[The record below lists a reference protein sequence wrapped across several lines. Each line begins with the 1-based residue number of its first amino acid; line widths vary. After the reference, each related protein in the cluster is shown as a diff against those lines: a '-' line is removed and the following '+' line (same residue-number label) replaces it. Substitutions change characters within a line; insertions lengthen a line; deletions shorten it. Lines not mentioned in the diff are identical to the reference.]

1 MKFGGTS
8 VGSAESILSVK
19 RIVERQTEPVIVVV
33 SALGG
38 ITDKLIKTSQM
49 AVEGDAL
56 YQMSFDEIKVRH
68 EEMINAIIPAGE
80 KRNKLMT
87 VVGGLLEELR
97 SIYQGVYLIHDLS
110 AKTQAAIVSYGER
123 ISSQIVAT
131 LIEGAEWF
139 DSREFIKT
147 EHLPFSHLPFTIY
160 KAGKNRLVKEL
171 TNKLVRKTFE
181 EMVNGKWSNCKCVVV
196 GGFISTDAESGEVTN
211 LGRGGSDYTASIIA
225 AALDASVLEIW
236 TDVDGFMTA
245 DPRVISSAYVIPEL
259 SYVEAMEL
267 SNFGAKVIY
276 PPTIYPVC
284 IKHIPILFKNTFNP
298 DAPGSIIKDEV
309 MDDSRSIKGISS
321 IKGTTLITVSGL
333 SMVGVIGVNRRIFTC
348 LADNGISVFMVSQA
362 SSENSTS
369 IGVQDEDAD
378 EACRVL
384 DIEFQKE
391 IEDGS
396 MFPMLAEKGL
406 ATVAIVGENM
416 KHTPGIAGKLFG
428 TLGRSGISVIA
439 CAQGASETNIS
450 FVINQNFLRKALNVI
465 HDSFFL
471 SESQVLNL
479 FVCGVGTVGGSLLEQ
494 IHQQQEKL
502 MRELR
507 LKLNVVGIASGHN
520 AIFTREGINLENY
533 REQLA
538 AASVSNIQRLHDEVI
553 GMNIF
558 NSVFVDCTASP
569 EVASLYTDFL
579 EHNINVVAA
588 NKIAASS
595 DYANYRK
602 LKETSQKRGVKF
614 LFETN
619 VGAGL
624 PIIRTINDLCN
635 SGDKILRI
643 EAVLSGTLNFIFNT
657 ISKDIPFSETVRMAK
672 EEGYSEP
679 DPRIDLSGKDV
690 IRKLV
695 ILAREAG
702 YEISQEDVEAK
713 LFIPQSFFG
722 GTLEEFWKNLPSLD
736 ADFEARRQEL
746 EKQKKV
752 WRFVA
757 KMEVI
762 DHLPLTIDHS
772 ATPEDVT
779 AKNNGQSSMV
789 NVQCSVSLQEFDNN
803 HSFYVLEGSN
813 NIVMLTTER
822 YRKYPMLIQ
831 GYGAGASVTAAGVF
845 ADIMSL
851 A

>member
-1 MKFGGTS
+1 MKVIKFGGTS
-8 VGSAESILSVK
+8 VGSVDSILSVK
-19 RIVERQTEPVIVVV
+19 KIIEGQSEPVIVVV

-38 ITDKLIKTSQM
+38 ITDKLLKTSQM
-49 AVEGDAL
+49 AVMGDAS
-56 YQMSFDEIKVRH
+56 YQQSFEEIKARH
-68 EEMINAIIPAGE
+68 EEMIGAIIPAGE
-80 KRNKLMT
+80 KRDKLTTT
-87 VVGGLLEELR
+87 VGELLEELR
-97 SIYQGVYLIHDLS
+97 SIFQGVYLIRDLS
-110 AKTQAAIVSYGER
+110 PKIQAAIVSYGER
-123 ISSQIVAT
+123 ISSQIVAA

-147 EHLPFSHLPFTIY
+147 EF
-160 KAGKNRLVKEL
+160 KAGKNRLVREL

-181 EMVNGKWSNCKCVVV
+181 KMVNGQWSNGKCVVV
-196 GGFISTDAESGEVTN
+196 GGFISTDIESGEVTN

-225 AALDASVLEIW
+225 AALEASVLEIW

-245 DPRVISSAYVIPEL
+245 DPKVISSAYVIPEL
-259 SYVEAMEL
+259 TYIEAMEL

-284 IKHIPILFKNTFNP
+284 IKHIPILIKNTFNP
-298 DAPGSIIKDEV
+298 DAPGSIIKDDV
-309 MDDSRSIKGISS
+309 KDDSRSIKGISS

-384 DIEFQKE
+384 DLEFQKE
-391 IEDGS
+391 IEDGA

-471 SESQVLNL
+471 SEYQVLNL
-479 FVCGVGTVGGSLLEQ
+479 FICGVGTVGGSLIEQ

-502 MRELR
+502 KRELR

-520 AIFTREGINLENY
+520 AMFTREGINLENF

-538 AASVSNIQRLHDEVI
+538 ASPKSNVQRLHDEVI

-569 EVASLYTDFL
+569 EVASLYADFL

-595 DYANYRK
+595 
-602 LKETSQKRGVKF
+602 S
-614 LFETN
+614 
-619 VGAGL
+619 
-624 PIIRTINDLCN
+624 N
-635 SGDKILRI
+635 SSSRRMS
-643 EAVLSGTLNFIFNT
+643 VLVFPS
-657 ISKDIPFSETVRMAK
+657 
-672 EEGYSEP
+672 SEP
-679 DPRIDLSGKDV
+679 STTSV
-690 IRKLV
+690 
-695 ILAREAG
+695 
-702 YEISQEDVEAK
+702 
-713 LFIPQSFFG
+713 
-722 GTLEEFWKNLPSLD
+722 TLETKYLRL
-736 ADFEARRQEL
+736 RQ
-746 EKQKKV
+746 
-752 WRFVA
+752 F
-757 KMEVI
+757 
-762 DHLPLTIDHS
+762 
-772 ATPEDVT
+772 
-779 AKNNGQSSMV
+779 
-789 NVQCSVSLQEFDNN
+789 
-803 HSFYVLEGSN
+803 
-813 NIVMLTTER
+813 
-822 YRKYPMLIQ
+822 
-831 GYGAGASVTAAGVF
+831 
-845 ADIMSL
+845 
-851 A
+851 

>member
-1 MKFGGTS
+1 MKVLKFGGTS
-8 VGSAESILSVK
+8 VGSVESILRVK
-19 RIVERQTEPVIVVV
+19 KIVEGQSEPVIVVV

-38 ITDKLIKTSQM
+38 ITDKLIRTSQM
-49 AVEGDAL
+49 AVTGDVL
-56 YQMSFDEIKVRH
+56 YQKSFEEIKERH
-68 EEMINAIIPAGE
+68 EEMMSAIVPAGE
-80 KRNKLMT
+80 KRDKLMT
-87 VVGGLLEELR
+87 DVGQLLEELR
-97 SIYQGVYLIHDLS
+97 SIYQGVYLIRDLS
-110 AKTQAAIVSYGER
+110 PKTQAAIVSYGER
-123 ISSQIVAT
+123 ISSLIVAT

-147 EHLPFSHLPFTIY
+147 EF
-160 KAGKNRLVKEL
+160 KAGKNRLVREL
-171 TNKLVRKTFE
+171 TDKLVRKTWQ
-181 EMVNGKWSNCKCVVV
+181 EMPKISIV

-225 AALDASVLEIW
+225 ATLDASSLEIW

-245 DPRVISSAYVIPEL
+245 DPKVISSAYVIPEL
-259 SYVEAMEL
+259 TYIEAMEL

-284 IKHIPILFKNTFNP
+284 IKHIPILIKNTFNP
-298 DAPGSIIKDEV
+298 DAPGSIIKDDV
-309 MDDSRSIKGISS
+309 KDDSRSIKGISS

-378 EACRVL
+378 KACRML
-384 DIEFQKE
+384 NLEFQKE
-391 IEDGS
+391 IEDGA

-471 SESQVLNL
+471 SEYQVLNL
-479 FVCGVGTVGGSLLEQ
+479 FICGVGTVGGSLLEQ

-502 MRELR
+502 KRELR
-507 LKLNVVGIASGHN
+507 LKLNVVGIASGHHN
-520 AIFTREGINLENY
+520 AMFTREGINLENY

-538 AASVSNIQRLHDEVI
+538 AAPTSNISRLHDEVI

-569 EVASLYTDFL
+569 EVAGLYADFL

-595 DYANYRK
+595 DYANYRL

-635 SGDKILRI
+635 SGDKILKI

-657 ISKDIPFSETVRMAK
+657 ISKDIPFSETVRLAK
-672 EEGYSEP
+672 ERGYSEP

-702 YEISQEDVEAK
+702 YVISQEDVEAK
-713 LFIPQSFFG
+713 LFIPQSFFEG
-722 GTLEEFWKNLPSLD
+722 SLDDFWKNLPLLD
-736 ADFEARRQEL
+736 AEFEARRQEL

-757 KMEVI
+757 K
-762 DHLPLTIDHS
+762 L
-772 ATPEDVT
+772 EDGK
-779 AKNNGQSSMV
+779 A
-789 NVQCSVSLQEFDNN
+789 SVSLQEFDNN
-803 HSFYVLEGSN
+803 HSFYALEGSN

-822 YRKYPMLIQ
+822 YREYPMLIQ

>member
-1 MKFGGTS
+1 MKVIKFGGTS
-8 VGSAESILSVK
+8 VGSVDSILSVK
-19 RIVERQTEPVIVVV
+19 KIIEGQSEPVIVVV

-38 ITDKLIKTSQM
+38 ITDKLLKTSQM
-49 AVEGDAL
+49 AVMGDAS
-56 YQMSFDEIKVRH
+56 YQQSFEEIKARH
-68 EEMINAIIPAGE
+68 EEMIGAIIPAGE
-80 KRNKLMT
+80 KRDKLTTT
-87 VVGGLLEELR
+87 VGELLEELR
-97 SIYQGVYLIHDLS
+97 SIFQGVYLIRDLS
-110 AKTQAAIVSYGER
+110 PKIQAAIVSYGER
-123 ISSQIVAT
+123 ISSQIVAA

-147 EHLPFSHLPFTIY
+147 EF
-160 KAGKNRLVKEL
+160 KAGKNRLVREL

-181 EMVNGKWSNCKCVVV
+181 KMVNGQWSNGKCVVV
-196 GGFISTDAESGEVTN
+196 GGFISTDIESGEVTN

-225 AALDASVLEIW
+225 AALEASVLEIW

-245 DPRVISSAYVIPEL
+245 DPKVISSAYVIPEL
-259 SYVEAMEL
+259 TYIEAMEL

-284 IKHIPILFKNTFNP
+284 IKHIPILIKNTFNP
-298 DAPGSIIKDEV
+298 DAPGSIIKDDV
-309 MDDSRSIKGISS
+309 KDDSRSIKGISS

-384 DIEFQKE
+384 DLEFQKE
-391 IEDGS
+391 IEDGA

-471 SESQVLNL
+471 SEYQVLNL
-479 FVCGVGTVGGSLLEQ
+479 FICGVGTVGGSLIEQ

-502 MRELR
+502 KRELR

-520 AIFTREGINLENY
+520 AMFTREGINLENF

-538 AASVSNIQRLHDEVI
+538 ASPKSNIQRLHDEVI

-569 EVASLYTDFL
+569 EVASLYADFL

-595 DYANYRK
+595 DFANYHL

-635 SGDKILRI
+635 SGDKILKI

-657 ISKDIPFSETVRMAK
+657 ISKDIPFSETVRLAK
-672 EEGYSEP
+672 ERGYSEP

-702 YEISQEDVEAK
+702 YKISQEDVEAK
-713 LFIPQSFFG
+713 LSIPQSFFE
-722 GTLEEFWKNLPSLD
+722 GTLENFWKNLPSLD
-736 ADFEARRQEL
+736 ADFEARRQNL
-746 EKQKKV
+746 EAQKKV

-757 KMEVI
+757 KL
-762 DHLPLTIDHS
+762 DNGK
-772 ATPEDVT
+772 AT
-779 AKNNGQSSMV
+779 
-789 NVQCSVSLQEFDNN
+789 VSLQEFDNN
-803 HSFYVLEGSN
+803 HSFYALEGSN

-822 YRKYPMLIQ
+822 YREYPMLIQ